1 VCNGCLTTRIVGL
14 AETAV
19 LAGLSKTDVVSTAE
33 RMPARPQS
41 VEELS
46 TRLGEQAY
54 LADRGLGTAIFL
66 SLSLG
71 QPLLLEGEA
80 GVGKTEVAKSLA
92 AALGAELV
100 RLQCY
105 EGIDAHQALYE
116 WDYTRQLLYIRLLQE
131 GRELREDA
139 ADEIFGPRFL
149 VERPLLQA
157 VRAGDRAVLL
167 IDEIDRADDEFE
179 AFLLEMLS
187 DFQVTVPELG
197 TIRAERP
204 PAVVLTSNR
213 TRELHDA
220 LKRRCLYHW
229 IDYPSLDREVEIL
242 AARAPTVPADLARR
256 VAVAVDRIRTLDL
269 VKRPGVAETIEWA
282 KALAFLGAT
291 RLERDAVDVTLGT
304 VVKDHD
310 DLVRI
315 RDDLG
320 RILAGD

>member
-1 VCNGCLTTRIVGL
+1 
-14 AETAV
+14 
-19 LAGLSKTDVVSTAE
+19 
-33 RMPARPQS
+33 
-41 VEELS
+41 
-46 TRLGEQAY
+46 
-54 LADRGLGTAIFL
+54 
-66 SLSLG
+66 
-71 QPLLLEGEA
+71 
-80 GVGKTEVAKSLA
+80 
-92 AALGAELV
+92 

-116 WDYTRQLLYIRLLQE
+116 WDYTRQLLYARLLQE

-167 IDEIDRADDEFE
+167 VDEIDRADDEFE

-197 TIRAERP
+197 TIRAARP

-256 VAVAVDRIRTLDL
+256 VAAAVDRIRTLDL
-269 VKRPGVAETIEWA
+269 VKAPGVAETIEWA
-282 KALAFLGAT
+282 KALAFLGVSQ
-291 RLERDAVDVTLGT
+291 LERDSVDVTLGA

-315 RDDLG
+315 REDLE
-320 RILAGD
+320 RILADVGRRRRRHAGAAGARRVRTGVASRRPPRRDGPGPLVLSGALPPRPDRPARHLLVGSRVPRLAPRRSLRVRQCVRSLLPRGHRPEDRRPSRR

>member
-1 VCNGCLTTRIVGL
+1 MG
-14 AETAV
+14 ETDAV
-19 LAGLSKTDVVSTAE
+19 SSTVDGRA
-33 RMPARPQS
+33 ARPQS
-41 VEELS
+41 IEEVS
-46 TRLGEQAY
+46 ARLGEQAY
-54 LADRGLGTAIFL
+54 LADRGLATAIYL

-80 GVGKTEVAKSLA
+80 GVGKTEVAKALA
-92 AALGAELV
+92 PAVGAELV

-105 EGIDAHQALYE
+105 EGIDANQALYE
-116 WDYTRQLLYIRLLQE
+116 WDYTRQLLYVRLLQDE
-131 GRELREDA
+131 GAHREDA

-149 VERPLLQA
+149 LERPLLQA
-157 VRAGDRAVLL
+157 VRSGDAAVLL

-197 TIRAERP
+197 TIKAERP

-229 IDYPSLDREVEIL
+229 IEYPSLDREVEIL
-242 AARAPTVPADLARR
+242 AARAPEVPGNLARR
-256 VAVAVDRIRTLDL
+256 VAAAVEQIRMLDL

-282 KALAFLGAT
+282 RALAFLGAS
-291 RLERDAVDVTLGT
+291 RLERDTVDVTLGT

-320 RILAGD
+320 RILADA

>member
-1 VCNGCLTTRIVGL
+1 
-14 AETAV
+14 
-19 LAGLSKTDVVSTAE
+19 VSTATE
-33 RMPARPQS
+33 GKPARPQS
-41 VEELS
+41 VEEVS
-46 TRLGEQAY
+46 ARLGEQAY

-80 GVGKTEVAKSLA
+80 GVGKTEVAKALA
-92 AALGAELV
+92 PALDAELV

-116 WDYTRQLLYIRLLQE
+116 WDYTRQLLYVRLLQE
-131 GRELREDA
+131 GGDLREDA

-229 IDYPSLDREVEIL
+229 IDYPSPEREVEIL
-242 AARAPTVPADLARR
+242 AARAPAVPTELARR
-256 VAVAVDRIRTLDL
+256 VTAAVERIRAIDL

-282 KALAFLGAT
+282 KALAFLGAS
-291 RLERDAVDVTLGT
+291 RLERDTVDVTLGT

-310 DLVRI
+310 DLVRV

>member
-1 VCNGCLTTRIVGL
+1 
-14 AETAV
+14 
-19 LAGLSKTDVVSTAE
+19 VVSTA
-33 RMPARPQS
+33 PNDVPTRPQS
-41 VEELS
+41 IEELS
-46 TRLGEQAY
+46 ARLGEQAY
-54 LADRGLGTAIFL
+54 LVDRGLATAIFL

-92 AALGAELV
+92 GTLGVTLV

-116 WDYTRQLLYIRLLQE
+116 WDYTRQLLYVRLLQE

-157 VRAGDRAVLL
+157 VRAGDQAVLL

-229 IDYPSLDREVEIL
+229 IDYPTPEREVEIL
-242 AARAPTVPADLARR
+242 AARAPAVPTELARR
-256 VAVAVDRIRTLDL
+256 VTAAVERIRTIDL

-282 KALAFLGAT
+282 KALAFLGAS
-291 RLERDAVDVTLGT
+291 RLEHDTVDVTLGT

-310 DLVRI
+310 DLVRV

-320 RILAGD
+320 RILADD

>member
-1 VCNGCLTTRIVGL
+1 M
-14 AETAV
+14 A
-19 LAGLSKTDVVSTAE
+19 
-33 RMPARPQS
+33 P
-41 VEELS
+41 
-46 TRLGEQAY
+46 
-54 LADRGLGTAIFL
+54 
-66 SLSLG
+66 
-71 QPLLLEGEA
+71 
-80 GVGKTEVAKSLA
+80 
-92 AALGAELV
+92 ALGAELV

-116 WDYTRQLLYIRLLQE
+116 WDYTRQLLYARLLQE

-256 VAVAVDRIRTLDL
+256 VAAAVDRIRTLDL
-269 VKRPGVAETIEWA
+269 VKAPGVAETIEWA
-282 KALAFLGAT
+282 KALAFLGVSQ
-291 RLERDAVDVTLGT
+291 LERDSVDVTLGA

-315 RDDLG
+315 REDLE
-320 RILAGD
+320 RILADD

>member
-1 VCNGCLTTRIVGL
+1 MM
-14 AETAV
+14 ETDAV
-19 LAGLSKTDVVSTAE
+19 SASGAGRA
-33 RMPARPQS
+33 ARPQS
-41 VEELS
+41 VDEVS
-46 TRLGEQAY
+46 ARLGEQAY

-80 GVGKTEVAKSLA
+80 GVGKTEVAKALA
-92 AALGAELV
+92 PALGAELV

-105 EGIDAHQALYE
+105 EGIDANQALYE
-116 WDYTRQLLYIRLLQE
+116 WDYTRQLLYVRLLQE
-131 GRELREDA
+131 GGELREDA

-229 IDYPSLDREVEIL
+229 IDYPSPEREVEII
-242 AARAPTVPADLARR
+242 AARAPAVPADLARR
-256 VAVAVDRIRTLDL
+256 VAVAVERIRTFDL

-282 KALAFLGAT
+282 KALAFLGAD
-291 RLERDAVDVTLGT
+291 RLERDSVEVTLGT

-315 RDDLG
+315 RDELG
-320 RILAGD
+320 LIVGDA

>member
-1 VCNGCLTTRIVGL
+1 
-14 AETAV
+14 
-19 LAGLSKTDVVSTAE
+19 LSKTDGVSVT
-33 RMPARPQS
+33 PDDTQARPQS
-41 VEELS
+41 VEDLS
-46 TRLGEQAY
+46 ARLGEQAY
-54 LADRGLGTAIFL
+54 LADRGLATAIFL

-92 AALGAELV
+92 AALGVTLV

-116 WDYTRQLLYIRLLQE
+116 WDYTRQLLYVRLLQE

-229 IDYPSLDREVEIL
+229 IDYPSPEREVEIL
-242 AARAPTVPADLARR
+242 AARAPAVPAELARR
-256 VAVAVDRIRTLDL
+256 VTAAVDRIRAIDL

-282 KALAFLGAT
+282 RALAFLGAS
-291 RLERDAVDVTLGT
+291 RLERDTVDVTLGT

-310 DLVRI
+310 DLVRV
-315 RDDLG
+315 RDDLD

>member
-1 VCNGCLTTRIVGL
+1 MSDTG
-14 AETAV
+14 
-19 LAGLSKTDVVSTAE
+19 VVTPNADTQ
-33 RMPARPQS
+33 PARPQS
-41 VEELS
+41 VDEVGE
-46 TRLGEQAY
+46 RLRQEAY
-54 LADRGLGTAIFL
+54 LADRGLSTAILL

-80 GVGKTEVAKSLA
+80 GVGKTEVAKALA
-92 AALGAELV
+92 PALGAELV

-105 EGIDAHQALYE
+105 EGIDANQALYE
-116 WDYTRQLLYIRLLQE
+116 WDYTRQLLYVRLLQE
-131 GRELREDA
+131 GGELREGA

-149 VERPLLQA
+149 LERPLLRA
-157 VRAGDRAVLL
+157 LRAGDRAVLL
-167 IDEIDRADDEFE
+167 VDEIDRADDEFE

-229 IDYPSLDREVEIL
+229 IDYPSIDREVEIL
-242 AARAPTVPADLARR
+242 AARAPGVPAELARR
-256 VAVAVDRIRTLDL
+256 VAAAVEQIRTLDL

-282 KALAFLGAT
+282 KALAFLGAS
-291 RLERDAVDVTLGT
+291 RLESDTVDVTLGA

-310 DLVRI
+310 DLARV
-315 RDDLG
+315 RDDLD
-320 RILAGD
+320 RILARG